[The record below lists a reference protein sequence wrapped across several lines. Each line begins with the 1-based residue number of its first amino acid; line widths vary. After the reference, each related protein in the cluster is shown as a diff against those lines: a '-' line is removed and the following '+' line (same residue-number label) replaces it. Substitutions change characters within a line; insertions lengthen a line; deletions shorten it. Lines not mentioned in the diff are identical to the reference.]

1 MKKALLLLLV
11 LLISI
16 PTLAVISLYA
26 LIQSSYAPQLVSK
39 FAEHFT
45 HYSIEAK
52 QVTYSPPLQ
61 ITLEDATFTH
71 QEQTTRIPKITAW
84 INQIPWQNGKLT
96 FDSLL
101 IEGANLD
108 ITDLE
113 TDVLKTVQTHQLALK
128 QTDISAPRWS
138 ARGLNLQVDQ
148 PSWASG
154 KQTFPFGD
162 IQLSADQLY
171 IQGEA
176 FNDLLVD
183 MRYQQTDST
192 IFGSSFR
199 WRGASISGQAEQYT
213 DGWSLINVTI
223 DKLTLPSETP
233 LEQLLT
239 TMSHLSL
246 PVNHINSL
254 DILNGSFDY
263 AGWRFE
269 QLDASLENLTL
280 NHSLW
285 QQSDGYASFN
295 AESINNLDIQLY
307 SPRAQL
313 GFRQD
318 HITIEEFDGD
328 FKQGRVQLQ
337 GDIRPD
343 KVALKQLRLSGVK
356 WLEDAQQLIPN
367 VQQLLA
373 PLNHLSIEELDVE
386 NAQIIQVDR
395 KPYWQLSGLNIN
407 GEHLVLI
414 NDGKLG
420 LLNGQIEISAN
431 SANLDSLIST
441 QAHLKASSQQGVLTL
456 NRLFIPLEQGY
467 VEATGQWDRTTLSAP
482 WQVQLH
488 ADGIPLSHFYLQHAL
503 PFSLSGFAEMELEL
517 KGLSGDYSMLAHSL
531 SGHVRGYLRQ
541 ASIEA
546 KSGDGE
552 QTYQHNLT
560 LEQIEL
566 NADRGRIGIVSDN
579 ENDNLA
585 GSIDLTKSHYSTILL
600 HSKQACHEL
609 WSDIL
614 SRANVIKKGCSDTP
628 LQPIKQI
635 QDEGIQTEVESDS
648 LPSTA
653 L

>member
-1 MKKALLLLLV
+1 MKKALLLLLI
-11 LLISI
+11 LLISV
-16 PTLAVISLYA
+16 PTLTALSLYVV
-26 LIQSSYAPQLVSK
+26 IQSSYAPQLVTK
-39 FAEHFT
+39 VVERFT
-45 HYSIEAK
+45 PYSIQAK

-61 ITLEDATFTH
+61 IALEDAIFTH
-71 QEQTTRIPKITAW
+71 QEQTTLIPKLTAW
-84 INQIPWQNGKLT
+84 VSQIPWQDGKLT

-101 IEGANLD
+101 IEGASLD
-108 ITDLE
+108 ITTLE

-128 QTDISAPRWS
+128 QTDISAPKWS

-148 PSWASG
+148 PSWTHE
-154 KQTFPFGD
+154 KQAFPFGD

-176 FNDLLVD
+176 FDDLLVD
-183 MRYQQTDST
+183 MRYQQTEST

-280 NHSLW
+280 NRSLW
-285 QQSDGYASFN
+285 QQADGYASFN
-295 AESINNLDIQLY
+295 AESINNRDIQLY

-313 GFRQD
+313 GFSQD
-318 HITIEEFDGD
+318 YITIEEFDGD

-343 KVALKQLRLSGVK
+343 KVSLKKLRLSGVK
-356 WLEDAQQLIPN
+356 WLDDTQQLIPTA
-367 VQQLLA
+367 QQLFE

-386 NAQIIQVDR
+386 NTQIIQVDR

-407 GEHLVLI
+407 GEQLVLI
-414 NDGKLG
+414 NDGKPG
-420 LLNGQIEISAN
+420 LLNGQLEISAN
-431 SANLDSLIST
+431 SANLDNLIST
-441 QAHLKASSQQGVLTL
+441 QAHLKASSQQGILTL

-488 ADGIPLSHFYLQHAL
+488 ADGVPLNHFYLQHTL

-517 KGLSGDYSMLAHSL
+517 RGLSGDYSMLAHSL
-531 SGHVRGYLRQ
+531 SGHVKGYLHQ

-560 LEQIEL
+560 LNEIEL
-566 NADRGRIGIVSDN
+566 NADRGRVGIVSNN

-585 GSIDLTKSHYSTILL
+585 GSIDLTKPRYSTILL

-614 SRANVIKKGCSDTP
+614 SRANIIKKGCSETP
-628 LQPIKQI
+628 LQPIKQT
-635 QDEGIQTEVESDS
+635 QNEETQTEVESDS